1 MALHFSSACNFGL
14 SQKKRAER
22 IRAVASNEFVKVKTE
37 EDKLVKLGGSD
48 LKLTKL
54 GIGAWS
60 WGDTSY
66 WNNFEWDDRK
76 MKACKNAFD
85 ASIDSGITWFDTA
98 EVYGSRFSFGA
109 INSETLLG
117 RKKKHP
123 EDEIAVATKFAALP
137 WRLGRESVLSALKD
151 SLSRLEL
158 DSVELYQLH
167 WPGIWGNEEYCDHIN
182 ILHLDIFLSRTSWFK
197 HPLSFTKKQT
207 PIRYIDGLGD
217 AVEQGLVKAV
227 GVSNYSGGDFLI
239 LEKRLREAYKQ
250 LKKRGIPLA
259 ANQVNYSLIYR
270 IPEENGVKAT
280 CDELGISLIAYSPIA
295 QGVLTGKYTPQNIPT
310 LQPLINRIKEIGE
323 SYDKTPTQVC
333 IHFTPLRLIFKRD
346 LLGPLGLVWTY
357 ADLTVAYKSRKGV
370 SMNIDILKK
379 KYMSDMVQVALN
391 WLIAQDNVIPIPGA
405 KNAEQAKEFGG
416 ALGWRLTNDEVNE
429 LRDLA
434 SKSKPTI
441 GFPVEKM

>member
-1 MALHFSSACNFGL
+1 MALQLSSACNLAL
-14 SQKKRAER
+14 SHRKTKQV
-22 IRAVASNEFVKVKTE
+22 RAVASDDFVKVRSK
-37 EDKLVKLGGSD
+37 EDNVVKLGGSD

-117 RKKKHP
+117 RFIKERKKKYP

-137 WRLGRESVLSALKD
+137 WRLGRQSVLAALKD

-167 WPGIWGNEEYCDHIN
+167 WPGIWGNEGTCSLAYIN
-182 ILHLDIFLSRTSWFK
+182 VFLLTIR
-197 HPLSFTKKQT
+197 LL
-207 PIRYIDGLGD
+207 RYIDGLGD

-227 GVSNYSGGDFLI
+227 GVSNYS
-239 LEKRLREAYKQ
+239 EKRLREAYKQ
-250 LKKRGIPLA
+250 LQKRGIPLA
-259 ANQVNYSLIYR
+259 SNQVNYSLIYR

-310 LQPLINRIKEIGE
+310 GPRGNIYTAEFLTELQPLLNRIKEIGQN
-323 SYDKTPTQVC
+323 YNKTPT
-333 IHFTPLRLIFKRD
+333 
-346 LLGPLGLVWTY
+346 
-357 ADLTVAYKSRKGV
+357 
-370 SMNIDILKK
+370 
-379 KYMSDMVQVALN
+379 QVALN

-416 ALGWRLTNDEVNE
+416 ALGWSLTSDEVNE
-429 LRDLA
+429 LRELA
-434 SKSKPTI
+434 SKSKPVI
-441 GFPVEKM
+441 GFPVEKL